1 MDIDIKKN
9 GKLTLKDTP
18 YFEPIDNTNISFTN
32 MDIGTARITFRIM
45 KHGLPLQ
52 VSDKNVYVYA
62 YLESTNGSRAE
73 VIELNFD
80 DPINGLVSLQLDKEF
95 LLAATNTTVT
105 GQLYISMHKWNT
117 VSDDFSDTVALQ
129 EFTFTVKDA
138 LVNQISGVT
147 KIQYIRTFDQ
157 LKTEVKDRILE
168 LEEEVGRIETVS
180 NELKEL
186 FRTTT
191 QDIKDLKTR
200 TIAELDSKIA
210 SSSLAVDDKRTEILS
225 ELNTATTNAI
235 NQINNKK
242 EEVLQLITDNN
253 LVTNDM
259 FVGFQND
266 IQESMDETLGE
277 YLSQVNAVRDDF
289 QSTLDNLNWQK
300 YKITETD
307 GTTTVISDFDFNIPE
322 DVLNYSAGTY
332 YIRGGLNSTAN
343 NIISNYGYLTISTTY
358 ATKSVADLTFV
369 PIGSNTLDDTS
380 IYKCKKNSK
389 WGNWNKVTQ
398 TQTDTG
404 WVPFQLINGANANT
418 AFKDGTDNGFDC
430 AYRIEERGSVTE
442 KSIRINVS
450 KISHSQQI
458 AQLPE
463 NFVKSVQFHYVRV
476 PINQGYGLVGV
487 FPNGAVY
494 VYIESDKRG
503 SWDTTSKDYYFY
515 GEFSWKE

>member
-62 YLESTNGSRAE
+62 YLESSNGSRAE

-95 LLAATNTTVT
+95 LLAATNTTVK

-168 LEEEVGRIETVS
+168 LEKDVGRIETVS

-191 QDIKDLKTR
+191 QDIKDLKAR
-200 TIAELDSKIA
+200 TIAELDNKIA

-225 ELNTATTNAI
+225 EIDTATTNAI

-289 QSTLDNLNWQK
+289 QLILDNLDWQK
-300 YKITETD
+300 SKLTGDNGSLEGMANIDLDNPELSLNKTCFVYVSAATNQPPSVPANGYLFFYRRTADYMKMEYRPYNSDRIFHRTKFD
-307 GTTTVISDFDFNIPE
+307 GSWQNWNE
-322 DVLNYSAGTY
+322 
-332 YIRGGLNSTAN
+332 
-343 NIISNYGYLTISTTY
+343 ISN
-358 ATKSVADLTFV
+358 
-369 PIGSNTLDDTS
+369 N
-380 IYKCKKNSK
+380 
-389 WGNWNKVTQ
+389 
-398 TQTDTG
+398 QTDTG
-404 WVPFQLINGANANT
+404 WIPYTLINGATKSTMYSAEGDNA
-418 AFKDGTDNGFDC
+418 FEC
-430 AYRIEERGSVTE
+430 AYRTIERGGI
-442 KSIRINVS
+442 KKRQIRFNVKNLTQS
-450 KISHSQQI
+450 MNF
-458 AQLPE
+458 AQLPSE
-463 NFVKSVQFHYVRV
+463 FVEHTQVTQPRT
-476 PINQGYGLVGV
+476 PRNRYGAIVEIKADGKLIFQYYGDVWD
-487 FPNGAVY
+487 NDD
-494 VYIESDKRG
+494 YI
-503 SWDTTSKDYYFY
+503 Y
-515 GEFSWKE
+515 GQYEWTE

>member
-62 YLESTNGSRAE
+62 YLESSNGSRAE

-157 LKTEVKDRILE
+157 LKKEVKDRILE

-191 QDIKDLKTR
+191 QDIKDLKAR
-200 TIAELDSKIA
+200 TITELNSKIE
-210 SSSLAVDDKRTEILS
+210 SSNSEVDDKKTET
-225 ELNTATTNAI
+225 LNQLDTATTNAI

-242 EEVLQLITDNN
+242 TEVLELITDNN
-253 LVTNDM
+253 LVTSDM
-259 FVGFQND
+259 FVEFQND
-266 IQESMDETLGE
+266 IQQTMDETLSE
-277 YLSQVNAVRDDF
+277 YLTQVNAARDDF
-289 QSTLDNLNWQK
+289 QSTLDDLNWQK
-300 YKITETD
+300 YKMTNDD
-307 GTTTVISDFDFNIPE
+307 GKLINLYLYSNL
-322 DVLNYSAGTY
+322 DVLHATNIGCYYATGVPIKNASATA
-332 YIRGGLNSTAN
+332 GLLTMEMNVVTNVKFITFRPSNSTQMWIKRFYN
-343 NIISNYGYLTISTTY
+343 FWNDWERI
-358 ATKSVADLTFV
+358 
-369 PIGSNTLDDTS
+369 DTP
-380 IYKCKKNSK
+380 
-389 WGNWNKVTQ
+389 
-398 TQTDTG
+398 QTDTG
-404 WVPFQLINGANANT
+404 WIPYQLINGATKSTMYSIEGDNA
-418 AFKDGTDNGFDC
+418 FEC
-430 AYRIEERGSVTE
+430 AYRTIERGGIKKRQIRFNVMNLT
-442 KSIRINVS
+442 KSMNF
-450 KISHSQQI
+450 
-458 AQLPE
+458 AQLPSE
-463 NFVKSVQFHYVRV
+463 FVEHTQVAPVRTRR
-476 PINQGYGLVGV
+476 NY
-487 FPNGAVY
+487 NGAIVEIKADGKLIFQY
-494 VYIESDKRG
+494 YSNEVTWNEDDYI
-503 SWDTTSKDYYFY
+503 Y
-515 GEFSWKE
+515 GQYEWTE

>member
-52 VSDKNVYVYA
+52 VSEKNVYVYA
-62 YLESTNGSRAE
+62 YLESSNGSRAE

-95 LLAATNTTVT
+95 LLAATNTTVK

-157 LKTEVKDRILE
+157 LKTEVKDRILD
-168 LEEEVGRIETVS
+168 LEEDVGRIETVS

-191 QDIKDLKTR
+191 QDIKDLKAR
-200 TIAELDSKIA
+200 TISELDAKIT
-210 SSSLAVDDKRTEILS
+210 SSNSAVDDKKTAILND
-225 ELNTATTNAI
+225 LNTATTNAI
-235 NQINNKK
+235 NQINNQKT
-242 EEVLQLITDNN
+242 EVLQLISDNN
-253 LVTNDM
+253 LVTSDM

-277 YLSQVNAVRDDF
+277 YLSQVNTVRDDF
-289 QSTLDNLNWQK
+289 QLTLDNLNWQK
-300 YKITETD
+300 YKLTKDD
-307 GTTTVISDFDFNIPE
+307 GYTLSDSNFKLDFNNDE
-322 DVLNYSAGTY
+322 QLTNLGVGTR
-332 YIRGGLNSTAN
+332 YIAAPINT
-343 NIISNYGYLTISTTY
+343 
-358 ATKSVADLTFV
+358 
-369 PIGSNTLDDTS
+369 PIGASSNNGWLTKFDRGS
-380 IYKCKKNSK
+380 IKYLEFRPYNSSQIYIK
-389 WGNWNKVTQ
+389 RFYNTWSEWERVDS

-404 WVPFQLINGANANT
+404 WVPFQLINGATANT
-418 AFKDGTDNGFDC
+418 AFKEGIDNGFDC

-442 KSIRINVS
+442 KSIRINAS
-450 KISHSQQI
+450 NITHLQQI

-463 NFVKSVQFHYVRV
+463 NFVESVQFHYVRV
-476 PINQGYGLVGV
+476 PINSGYGLVSV
-487 FPNGAVY
+487 FPSGSVY
-494 VYIESDKRG
+494 VYVETDKRVDWAAEDG
-503 SWDTTSKDYYFY
+503 FYFY

>member
-62 YLESTNGSRAE
+62 YLESSNGSRSE

-129 EFTFTVKDA
+129 EFTFTVNDA
-138 LVNQISGVT
+138 LVNKISGVT

-168 LEEEVGRIETVS
+168 LEKDVGRIETIS

-191 QDIKDLKTR
+191 QDIKDLKAR

-210 SSSLAVDDKRTEILS
+210 SSSLAVDNKKTAILS

-242 EEVLQLITDNN
+242 TEVLQLITDNN

-266 IQESMDETLGE
+266 IQTSMDETLGE

-289 QSTLDNLNWQK
+289 QLTLDNLDWQK
-300 YKITETD
+300 YKLTNED
-307 GTTTVISDFDFNIPE
+307 GTSVTLTSPVDLGDPVYLSSLTPGEYYAAGPTNSPNGASGFLTVLQRSTIKVIYFQPYNQDRLFVNRYYKEWSDWNEIS
-322 DVLNYSAGTY
+322 
-332 YIRGGLNSTAN
+332 
-343 NIISNYGYLTISTTY
+343 SN
-358 ATKSVADLTFV
+358 
-369 PIGSNTLDDTS
+369 
-380 IYKCKKNSK
+380 
-389 WGNWNKVTQ
+389 
-398 TQTDTG
+398 QTDTG
-404 WVPFQLINGANANT
+404 WVPFQVINGATENGAYT
-418 AFKDGTDNGFDC
+418 SEEDNGFSC
-430 AYRIEERGSVTE
+430 AYRTIESGGIKRKQVRFNIKNLTQSM
-442 KSIRINVS
+442 NF
-450 KISHSQQI
+450 

-463 NFVKSVQFHYVRV
+463 EFVEHNQVAPVRTPRNRYGAIVEIKADGKLFFTHYGDTW
-476 PINQGYGLVGV
+476 IDSDYIYGQ
-487 FPNGAVY
+487 Y
-494 VYIESDKRG
+494 E
-503 SWDTTSKDYYFY
+503 WT
-515 GEFSWKE
+515 E

>member
-62 YLESTNGSRAE
+62 YLESSNGSRAE

-95 LLAATNTTVT
+95 LLAATNTTVK

-200 TIAELDSKIA
+200 TIAELDSKIT
-210 SSSLAVDDKRTEILS
+210 SSNSAVDDKKTEILS

-266 IQESMDETLGE
+266 IQETMDETLGE

-289 QSTLDNLNWQK
+289 QTTLDNLDWQK
-300 YKITETD
+300 HKLTQDNGNTLYDSNFKL
-307 GTTTVISDFDFNIPE
+307 DFNNVE
-322 DVLNYSAGTY
+322 QLANLGVGTRY
-332 YIRGGLNSTAN
+332 LAAPINPPTGATSNNGWVTKFDRGGVKLLEFRPYNSPQ
-343 NIISNYGYLTISTTY
+343 IFIKRFY
-358 ATKSVADLTFV
+358 
-369 PIGSNTLDDTS
+369 NTWSDWELVNT
-380 IYKCKKNSK
+380 
-389 WGNWNKVTQ
+389 

-404 WVPFQLINGANANT
+404 WIPFQSINGTLANED
-418 AFKDGTDNGFDC
+418 FKEEVDNGFDC
-430 AYRIEERGSVTE
+430 AYRVIDYGDRKE
-442 KSIRINVS
+442 KHVRINVRNVLHQT
-450 KISHSQQI
+450 IV
-458 AQLPE
+458 AELPKDFAK
-463 NFVKSVQFHYVRV
+463 NVQFHYVRV
-476 PINQGYGLVGV
+476 PINKGYGLVGL
-487 FPNGAVY
+487 FPSGSLYVY
-494 VYIESDKRG
+494 VESDMRET
-503 SWDTTSKDYYFY
+503 WNETDYFY
-515 GEFSWKE
+515 GEFSWVE

>member
-62 YLESTNGSRAE
+62 YLESSNGSRAE

-168 LEEEVGRIETVS
+168 LEEDVGRIEAVS

-225 ELNTATTNAI
+225 EIDTATTNAI

-242 EEVLQLITDNN
+242 EEVLQLISDNN
-253 LVTNDM
+253 IVTSDM

-289 QSTLDNLNWQK
+289 QLTLDNLDWQK
-300 YKITETD
+300 YKLTEDSGNALQVTD
-307 GTTTVISDFDFNIPE
+307 INFDTIDVDLKPGMYWVSGGTNKPVERNGFLS
-322 DVLNYSAGTY
+322 VRQGTASNSY
-332 YIRGGLNSTAN
+332 MKLIFEPYDSNEIYIRNKNSTN
-343 NIISNYGYLTISTTY
+343 GWSEWILISN
-358 ATKSVADLTFV
+358 
-369 PIGSNTLDDTS
+369 N
-380 IYKCKKNSK
+380 
-389 WGNWNKVTQ
+389 
-398 TQTDTG
+398 QTDTG
-404 WVPFQLINGANANT
+404 WIPYTLINGVIENGAYASPE
-418 AFKDGTDNGFDC
+418 DNGFSC
-430 AYRIEERGSVTE
+430 AYRTIESGGIKR
-442 KSIRINVS
+442 KQIRFNVKKLTQS
-450 KISHSQQI
+450 MNF
-458 AQLPE
+458 AQLPAE
-463 NFVKSVQFHYVRV
+463 FVEHTQVAPVRTPRNRYGAIVEIKPDGKLLFQHYGDTW
-476 PINQGYGLVGV
+476 IDTDYIYGQ
-487 FPNGAVY
+487 Y
-494 VYIESDKRG
+494 E
-503 SWDTTSKDYYFY
+503 WT
-515 GEFSWKE
+515 E

>member
-62 YLESTNGSRAE
+62 YLESSNGSRAE

-95 LLAATNTTVT
+95 LLAATNTTVK

-168 LEEEVGRIETVS
+168 LEEEVGRIETVN

-191 QDIKDLKTR
+191 QDIEDLKAR

-210 SSSLAVDDKRTEILS
+210 SSSLAVDDKKTEILS
-225 ELNTATTNAI
+225 ELDTATTNAI

-253 LVTNDM
+253 LVANDM

-266 IQESMDETLGE
+266 IQETMDETLGE

-289 QSTLDNLNWQK
+289 QSTLDDLEWQK
-300 YKITETD
+300 YKLTEEN
-307 GTTTVISDFDFNIPE
+307 GQR
-322 DVLNYSAGTY
+322 
-332 YIRGGLNSTAN
+332 IRVSGIDPVELNSGFYQMWFVKNAPTGSADN
-343 NIISNYGYLTISTTY
+343 SQYWNVDVTT
-358 ATKSVADLTFV
+358 
-369 PIGSNTLDDTS
+369 GSNETKQIIATLSSNSKT
-380 IYKCKKNSK
+380 YKKNVHK
-389 WGNWNKVTQ
+389 GNDTGWIPFTLE
-398 TQTDTG
+398 QTDTG
-404 WVPFQLINGANANT
+404 WIPYTLINGAIENGAY
-418 AFKDGTDNGFDC
+418 ASPEDNGFSC
-430 AYRIEERGSVTE
+430 AYRTIESGGIKRKQIRFNVNKLTQ
-442 KSIRINVS
+442 SINF
-450 KISHSQQI
+450 
-458 AQLPE
+458 AQLPAE
-463 NFVKSVQFHYVRV
+463 FVEHTQVAPVRT
-476 PINQGYGLVGV
+476 PRNRYGAIVEIKADGKLFFTYYGDTWIDTD
-487 FPNGAVY
+487 
-494 VYIESDKRG
+494 YI
-503 SWDTTSKDYYFY
+503 Y
-515 GEFSWKE
+515 GQYEWTE

>member
-52 VSDKNVYVYA
+52 VSDKNVYIYA
-62 YLESTNGSRAE
+62 YLESSNGSRAE

-95 LLAATNTTVT
+95 LLAATNTTVK

-191 QDIKDLKTR
+191 QDIKDLKAR

-210 SSSLAVDDKRTEILS
+210 SSNSAVDDKKTEILS

-259 FVGFQND
+259 FTEFQND
-266 IQESMDETLGE
+266 IQETMDDTLGE

-289 QSTLDNLNWQK
+289 QLTLDNLDWQK
-300 YKITETD
+300 VKTTLDDGNIQRINNPDFTNPQSLLVNSSGIYYVNQANIT
-307 GTTTVISDFDFNIPE
+307 
-322 DVLNYSAGTY
+322 
-332 YIRGGLNSTAN
+332 STGITAQ
-343 NIISNYGYLTISTTY
+343 YGYLQISKASNSNY
-358 ATKSVADLTFV
+358 AEIIFRPFSNSQINANESYSIKKS
-369 PIGSNTLDDTS
+369 GDT
-380 IYKCKKNSK
+380 
-389 WGNWNKVTQ
+389 WGKWNKIDII
-398 TQTDTG
+398 QTDTG
-404 WVPFQLINGANANT
+404 WVPFQLINGAAANT
-418 AFKDGTDNGFDC
+418 AFKGDTDNGFDC
-430 AYRIEERGSVTE
+430 AYRIEKRGSVTE
-442 KSIRINVS
+442 KSVRINTS
-450 KISHSQQI
+450 KISNLQQI

-463 NFVKSVQFHYVRV
+463 GFVKNVQFHYVRV
-476 PINQGYGLVGV
+476 PINQGYGLVGI
-487 FPNGAVY
+487 FPSGAVY

-503 SWDTTSKDYYFY
+503 SWDTTSRDYYFY

>member
-62 YLESTNGSRAE
+62 YLESSNGSRAE

-138 LVNQISGVT
+138 LVNKISGVT

-157 LKTEVKDRILE
+157 LKIEVKDRILE

-191 QDIKDLKTR
+191 QDIKNLKAR
-200 TIAELDSKIA
+200 TIAELDSKIE
-210 SSSLAVDDKRTEILS
+210 SSSLAVDDKKTEILS
-225 ELNTATTNAI
+225 ALNTATTNAI

-242 EEVLQLITDNN
+242 EEVLQLISDNN
-253 LVTNDM
+253 LVTSDM

-266 IQESMDETLGE
+266 IQESMDETLGD

-289 QSTLDNLNWQK
+289 QLTLDNLDWQK
-300 YKITETD
+300 YKLTEDNGAFKSLDIGTD
-307 GTTTVISDFDFNIPE
+307 MLT
-322 DVLNYSAGTY
+322 LKAGSY
-332 YIRGGLNSTAN
+332 ESSG
-343 NIISNYGYLTISTTY
+343 
-358 ATKSVADLTFV
+358 FV
-369 PIGSNTLDDTS
+369 NGPLDDSGFYEVTVTESYNQRKVIHAIHSYSNRYFVKTIHTS
-380 IYKCKKNSK
+380 GVDKGWEELTN
-389 WGNWNKVTQ
+389 

-404 WVPFQLINGANANT
+404 WIPYQLINGAT
-418 AFKDGTDNGFDC
+418 KSTMYSSEGDNPFEC
-430 AYRIEERGSVTE
+430 AYRTIESGGIKRRQ
-442 KSIRINVS
+442 IRFNVQNLTQS
-450 KISHSQQI
+450 MNF
-458 AQLPE
+458 AQLPAE
-463 NFVKSVQFHYVRV
+463 FVEHTQVAPVRTRR
-476 PINQGYGLVGV
+476 NY
-487 FPNGAVY
+487 NGAIVEIKADGELIFQY
-494 VYIESDKRG
+494 YSNGVEWSDEDYI
-503 SWDTTSKDYYFY
+503 Y
-515 GEFSWKE
+515 GQYEWTE

>member
-32 MDIGTARITFRIM
+32 MDIGTAKITFRIM

-62 YLESTNGSRAE
+62 YLESSNGSRAE

-157 LKTEVKDRILE
+157 LKAEVKDRILE

-191 QDIKDLKTR
+191 QDIKDLKAR
-200 TIAELDSKIA
+200 TIEELDSKIA
-210 SSSLAVDDKRTEILS
+210 SSSLAVDDKKTTTLS
-225 ELNTATTNAI
+225 ELDTATTNAI

-253 LVTNDM
+253 LVTSDM
-259 FVGFQND
+259 FVEFQND
-266 IQESMDETLGE
+266 IQGSMDETLSE
-277 YLSQVNAVRDDF
+277 YLTQVNAARDDF
-289 QSTLDNLNWQK
+289 QSTLDELNWQK
-300 YKITETD
+300 YRFTNDD
-307 GTTTVISDFDFNIPE
+307 GT
-322 DVLNYSAGTY
+322 
-332 YIRGGLNSTAN
+332 RK
-343 NIISNYGYLTISTTY
+343 
-358 ATKSVADLTFV
+358 TKSNIDIL
-369 PIGSNTLDDTS
+369 TLDTGFYEIWNCTNTPLNDDGVYNL
-380 IYKCKKNSK
+380 IVFGKNGRKFLLATQSY
-389 WGNWNKVTQ
+389 GNRTFTNTIHSNGDVIGWKELTNTQ
-398 TQTDTG
+398 SDTG
-404 WVPFQLINGANANT
+404 WIPYTLINGAIENGAY
-418 AFKDGTDNGFDC
+418 ASPEDNGFSC
-430 AYRIEERGSVTE
+430 AYRTIESGGIKR
-442 KSIRINVS
+442 KQIRFNVKKLTQS
-450 KISHSQQI
+450 MIF

-463 NFVKSVQFHYVRV
+463 EFVEHTQVAPVRT
-476 PINQGYGLVGV
+476 PRNRYGAIVEIKADGKLYFIYYGD
-487 FPNGAVY
+487 AWIDSD
-494 VYIESDKRG
+494 YIYAQYE
-503 SWDTTSKDYYFY
+503 WT
-515 GEFSWKE
+515 E

>member
-62 YLESTNGSRAE
+62 YLESSNGSRAE

-138 LVNQISGVT
+138 LVNKISGVT

-191 QDIKDLKTR
+191 QDIKDLKAR
-200 TIAELDSKIA
+200 TITELNSKIE
-210 SSSLAVDDKRTEILS
+210 SSNSEVDDKKTET
-225 ELNTATTNAI
+225 LNQLDTATTNAI

-242 EEVLQLITDNN
+242 TEVLELITDNN
-253 LVTNDM
+253 LVTSDM
-259 FVGFQND
+259 FVEFQND
-266 IQESMDETLGE
+266 IQQTMDETLSK
-277 YLSQVNAVRDDF
+277 YLAQVNEVHDDF
-289 QSTLDNLNWQK
+289 QSTLDDLEWQK
-300 YKITETD
+300 YKLTEDDGQRIRVLDTD
-307 GTTTVISDFDFNIPE
+307 PVELNSGFYQMWRVKNAPEGDDDNAQYWNVDVTT
-322 DVLNYSAGTY
+322 
-332 YIRGGLNSTAN
+332 GLNETKQ
-343 NIISNYGYLTISTTY
+343 IIATISSSGKTY
-358 ATKSVADLTFV
+358 KKNIHKNEDEGWKDLT
-369 PIGSNTLDDTS
+369 N
-380 IYKCKKNSK
+380 N
-389 WGNWNKVTQ
+389 
-398 TQTDTG
+398 QTDTG
-404 WVPFQLINGANANT
+404 WVPFQLINGTLAND
-418 AFKDGTDNGFDC
+418 AFKSDGGFDC
-430 AYRIEERGSVTE
+430 VYRTITNGSVTE
-442 KSIRINVS
+442 KRIRINAKNIVGT
-450 KISHSQQI
+450 QQI
-458 AQLPE
+458 ATLPE
-463 NFVKSVQFHYVRV
+463 NFAKNVQFHLVRAPIHRGQGLIGIFPSGSVYAYVETEQRE
-476 PINQGYGLVGV
+476 GWT
-487 FPNGAVY
+487 
-494 VYIESDKRG
+494 D
-503 SWDTTSKDYYFY
+503 DDYFY
-515 GEFSWKE
+515 GEFGWKE

>member
-52 VSDKNVYVYA
+52 VSEKNVYVYA
-62 YLESTNGSRAE
+62 YLESSNGSRAE

-95 LLAATNTTVT
+95 LVAATNTTVT

-147 KIQYIRTFDQ
+147 KVQYIRTFDQ

-168 LEEEVGRIETVS
+168 LEEDVGRIETVS

-191 QDIKDLKTR
+191 QDIKDLKAR
-200 TIAELDSKIA
+200 TISELDAKIT
-210 SSSLAVDDKRTEILS
+210 SSNSAVDDKKTAILS
-225 ELNTATTNAI
+225 ELDTATTNAI

-277 YLSQVNAVRDDF
+277 YLSQVNAVRDEF
-289 QSTLDNLNWQK
+289 QLTLDNLNWQK
-300 YKITETD
+300 YKLTKDNGSPFTLD
-307 GTTTVISDFDFNIPE
+307 KFDFNDIDTLE
-322 DVLNYSAGTY
+322 TGNYFLNFSYNSPLKGTSYGILKIEKVTNNFRKAIVTAGNSNEY
-332 YIRGGLNSTAN
+332 YVNHKWNGEWSDWTK
-343 NIISNYGYLTISTTY
+343 ISN
-358 ATKSVADLTFV
+358 
-369 PIGSNTLDDTS
+369 
-380 IYKCKKNSK
+380 
-389 WGNWNKVTQ
+389 

-404 WVPFQLINGANANT
+404 WIPFQSINGTLAND
-418 AFKDGTDNGFDC
+418 AFKSEVDNGFDC
-430 AYRIEERGSVTE
+430 AYRVIDYGDRKE
-442 KSIRINVS
+442 KYIRINVRNVL
-450 KISHSQQI
+450 HQTMV
-458 AQLPE
+458 AELPKDFAK
-463 NFVKSVQFHYVRV
+463 NVQFHYVRV
-476 PINQGYGLVGV
+476 PINKGYGLVGL
-487 FPNGAVY
+487 FPSGSLYVY
-494 VYIESDKRG
+494 VESDKREI
-503 SWDTTSKDYYFY
+503 WNETDYFY
-515 GEFSWKE
+515 GEFSWIE

>member
-62 YLESTNGSRAE
+62 YLESSNGSRAE

-95 LLAATNTTVT
+95 LLAATNTTVK

-191 QDIKDLKTR
+191 QDIKDLKAR
-200 TIAELDSKIA
+200 TIEELDSKIA
-210 SSSLAVDDKRTEILS
+210 SSNSAVDDKKTATLS
-225 ELNTATTNAI
+225 ELDTATTNAI

-242 EEVLQLITDNN
+242 EEVLELITDNN

-259 FVGFQND
+259 FIGFQND
-266 IQESMDETLGE
+266 IQESIDETLGE

-300 YKITETD
+300 YKLTEED
-307 GTTTVISDFDFNIPE
+307 GTRIRISDIDPIELDTGYYQMWKLKNAPYGDDSNGQYWNV
-322 DVLNYSAGTY
+322 DVV
-332 YIRGGLNSTAN
+332 TAYDN
-343 NIISNYGYLTISTTY
+343 AKQIIATTSY
-358 ATKSVADLTFV
+358 EGRMF
-369 PIGSNTLDDTS
+369 
-380 IYKCKKNSK
+380 KKNIHKGEDRGWKDLNNNQS
-389 WGNWNKVTQ
+389 
-398 TQTDTG
+398 DTG
-404 WVPFQLINGANANT
+404 WIPYTLINGATKSTMYSVEGDNA
-418 AFKDGTDNGFDC
+418 FEC
-430 AYRIEERGSVTE
+430 AYRTIERGGI
-442 KSIRINVS
+442 KKRQIRFNVKKLTQS
-450 KISHSQQI
+450 MIF

-463 NFVKSVQFHYVRV
+463 EFVEHTQVAPVITPR
-476 PINQGYGLVGV
+476 NRYGAIVEIKADGKLVIQYYGDTWIDTD
-487 FPNGAVY
+487 
-494 VYIESDKRG
+494 YI
-503 SWDTTSKDYYFY
+503 Y
-515 GEFSWKE
+515 GQYEWTE

>member
-62 YLESTNGSRAE
+62 YLESSNGSRAE

-95 LLAATNTTVT
+95 LLAATNTTVK

-191 QDIKDLKTR
+191 QDIKDLKAK

-210 SSSLAVDDKRTEILS
+210 SSSLAVDDKKTETLS

-253 LVTNDM
+253 LVTSDM
-259 FVGFQND
+259 FTEFQND
-266 IQESMDETLGE
+266 IQETLDETLGD
-277 YLSQVNAVRDDF
+277 YLNQVNAARDDF

-300 YKITETD
+300 YKLTEDNGAFKSLEKGTD
-307 GTTTVISDFDFNIPE
+307 MLTLKAG
-322 DVLNYSAGTY
+322 NYESSG
-332 YIRGGLNSTAN
+332 
-343 NIISNYGYLTISTTY
+343 
-358 ATKSVADLTFV
+358 FV
-369 PIGSNTLDDTS
+369 NDPLDDTGFYEVTVTES
-380 IYKCKKNSK
+380 YNQR
-389 WGNWNKVTQ
+389 KVIHAIHSYTNRYFVK
-398 TQTDTG
+398 TFHSNGSDKGWKELTNIQTDTG
-404 WVPFQLINGANANT
+404 WIPYTLINGAIENGGYT
-418 AFKDGTDNGFDC
+418 LPEDNGFSC
-430 AYRIEERGSVTE
+430 AYRTIESGGIKR
-442 KSIRINVS
+442 KQIRFNVKKLTQS
-450 KISHSQQI
+450 MNF

-463 NFVKSVQFHYVRV
+463 EFVEHTQVAPVRT
-476 PINQGYGLVGV
+476 PRNRYGAIVEIKA
-487 FPNGAVY
+487 NGKLLLQY
-494 VYIESDKRG
+494 YGDTWTNTDYI
-503 SWDTTSKDYYFY
+503 Y
-515 GEFSWKE
+515 GQYEWTE

>member
-62 YLESTNGSRAE
+62 YLESSNGSRAE

-95 LLAATNTTVT
+95 LLAATNTTVK

-168 LEEEVGRIETVS
+168 LEEDVGRIETVS

-191 QDIKDLKTR
+191 QDIKDLKSK

-210 SSSLAVDDKRTEILS
+210 SSNSAVDDKKTETLKQ
-225 ELNTATTNAI
+225 LDTATTNAI

-242 EEVLQLITDNN
+242 SEVLELITDNN
-253 LVTNDM
+253 LVTSDM
-259 FVGFQND
+259 FTEFQND
-266 IQESMDETLGE
+266 IQESMDETLGD
-277 YLSQVNAVRDDF
+277 YLSQVNAARDDF
-289 QSTLDNLNWQK
+289 QSTLDDLEWQK
-300 YKITETD
+300 YKLTEDDGQRIRVSGVDPVELDTGYYQIWNTYNMPSDTTD
-307 GTTTVISDFDFNIPE
+307 GSSVYWNV
-322 DVLNYSAGTY
+322 DVLAGY
-332 YIRGGLNSTAN
+332 N
-343 NIISNYGYLTISTTY
+343 NTKQILAVLSGSGKAYLKNIH
-358 ATKSVADLTFV
+358 K
-369 PIGSNTLDDTS
+369 GSDNGWKELM
-380 IYKCKKNSK
+380 N
-389 WGNWNKVTQ
+389 N
-398 TQTDTG
+398 QTDTG
-404 WVPFQLINGANANT
+404 WVPFQLINGAIENGGYT
-418 AFKDGTDNGFDC
+418 LPKDNGFSC
-430 AYRIEERGSVTE
+430 AYRTIESGGIKR
-442 KSIRINVS
+442 KQIRFNVKNLTQS
-450 KISHSQQI
+450 MNF

-463 NFVKSVQFHYVRV
+463 EFVEHTQVAPVITPR
-476 PINQGYGLVGV
+476 NRYGAIVEIKADGKLVIQYYGDTWIDTD
-487 FPNGAVY
+487 
-494 VYIESDKRG
+494 YI
-503 SWDTTSKDYYFY
+503 Y
-515 GEFSWKE
+515 GQYEWTE